1 MYNTLNAITWQAADK
16 GEEEISILSSSL
28 GRFFRISLSKGEEV
42 ISLREEIEHVTSY
55 LEIQSIRYGEKLN
68 YDIEV
73 DSSLMEYKVL
83 KLILHLWRK
92 TQSTMELR
100 KKHRQDGFI
109 SVHS

>member
-1 MYNTLNAITWQAADK
+1 VPAVPLILPFFFAFEPLLQNHAPSS
-16 GEEEISILSSSL
+16 ISILSSSL

-73 DSSLMEYKVL
+73 DLYLFAK
-83 KLILHLWRK
+83 
-92 TQSTMELR
+92 
-100 KKHRQDGFI
+100 
-109 SVHS
+109 